1 MAQKQFWH
9 VYCMKVYRFGEVK
22 NYYDLIIEEDN
33 GEIRVASVRPKSVTE
48 HIAKITK
55 SPTGYQRLMYGSG
68 SSLPYKN
75 EKGELNERYIR
86 IV

>member
-9 VYCMKVYRFGEVK
+9 VYCMKVYRFGEAK
-22 NYYDLIIEEDN
+22 NYYDLIIEENN

-48 HIAKITK
+48 HIAKVTK